1 MIYRVNFKFF
11 LPAVGDRLIQEWQI
25 EGVYERETVPAY
37 DMEGDPV
44 PADVFENATVASI
57 QEWTLGTNDGEI
69 KMIDL
74 PKEVRQNIIDSLFK
88 AGRAMHEKNMERARA
103 LAQK

>member
-1 MIYRVNFKFF
+1 MIYPVTVQFF
-11 LPAVGDRLIQEWQI
+11 LPAVGGRLIQEWRVAGIYEI
-25 EGVYERETVPAY
+25 EIVPNF
-37 DMEGDPV
+37 DLEGDPGM
-44 PADVFENATVASI
+44 PDEFENCHVVCI
-57 QEWTLGTNDGEI
+57 HEWTLGTNDGEI
-69 KMIDL
+69 KIIDL